1 MKLTKCEQ
9 CGGPTAEGLPLCPD
23 CMRATGAAADQIAA
37 AEELRDIARVLS
49 ITANT
54 DANIREAIVGILNIA
69 ERLQFVFSSFW
80 VWLGCVV
87 LIVAAGEAVATAAAG
102 FRQKRKVS
110 VYHVGDVT
118 RVEVENAGRAD
129 IPAAVKA
136 LNERAAEVDE

>member
-23 CMRATGAAADQIAA
+23 CMRATG
-37 AEELRDIARVLS
+37 
-49 ITANT
+49 
-54 DANIREAIVGILNIA
+54 
-69 ERLQFVFSSFW
+69 
-80 VWLGCVV
+80 
-87 LIVAAGEAVATAAAG
+87 AAAG

-136 LNERAAEVDE
+136 LNEQAAEVDE

>member
-23 CMRATGAAADQIAA
+23 CMRATGAAVDQIAA

-69 ERLQFVFSSFW
+69 VFSSFW

-136 LNERAAEVDE
+136 LNEQAAEVDE

>member
-1 MKLTKCEQ
+1 M
-9 CGGPTAEGLPLCPD
+9 
-23 CMRATGAAADQIAA
+23 
-37 AEELRDIARVLS
+37 EL
-49 ITANT
+49 
-54 DANIREAIVGILNIA
+54 
-69 ERLQFVFSSFW
+69 LQFVFSSFW

-87 LIVAAGEAVATAAAG
+87 LTAAAG

-136 LNERAAEVDE
+136 LNEQAAEVDE

>member
-23 CMRATGAAADQIAA
+23 CMRATGAAVDQIA
-37 AEELRDIARVLS
+37 
-49 ITANT
+49 
-54 DANIREAIVGILNIA
+54 
-69 ERLQFVFSSFW
+69 
-80 VWLGCVV
+80 
-87 LIVAAGEAVATAAAG
+87 AAGEAVATAAAG

-136 LNERAAEVDE
+136 LNEQAAEVDE

>member
-23 CMRATGAAADQIAA
+23 CMRATGAA

-69 ERLQFVFSSFW
+69 ERLERTSAIRVFEF
-80 VWLGCVV
+80 LG
-87 LIVAAGEAVATAAAG
+87 LAGLCG
-102 FRQKRKVS
+102 PDCR
-110 VYHVGDVT
+110 G
-118 RVEVENAGRAD
+118 G
-129 IPAAVKA
+129 
-136 LNERAAEVDE
+136 

>member
-1 MKLTKCEQ
+1 M
-9 CGGPTAEGLPLCPD
+9 
-23 CMRATGAAADQIAA
+23 
-37 AEELRDIARVLS
+37 EL
-49 ITANT
+49 
-54 DANIREAIVGILNIA
+54 
-69 ERLQFVFSSFW
+69 LQFVFSSFW

-136 LNERAAEVDE
+136 LNEQTAEVDERLTRRRPTKAQNARRTTPRKPTG

>member
-1 MKLTKCEQ
+1 
-9 CGGPTAEGLPLCPD
+9 
-23 CMRATGAAADQIAA
+23 MRATGAAADQIAA

-69 ERLQFVFSSFW
+69 RSWKEGNKMELLQFVFSSFW

-102 FRQKRKVS
+102 FRQKRKFPYTTS
-110 VYHVGDVT
+110 AT
-118 RVEVENAGRAD
+118 
-129 IPAAVKA
+129 
-136 LNERAAEVDE
+136 

>member
-1 MKLTKCEQ
+1 M
-9 CGGPTAEGLPLCPD
+9 
-23 CMRATGAAADQIAA
+23 
-37 AEELRDIARVLS
+37 EL
-49 ITANT
+49 
-54 DANIREAIVGILNIA
+54 
-69 ERLQFVFSSFW
+69 LQFVFSSFW

-87 LIVAAGEAVATAAAG
+87 LIVAAGEAVATAAAR

-136 LNERAAEVDE
+136 LNEQATEVDE

>member
-23 CMRATGAAADQIAA
+23 CMRATGA

-69 ERLQFVFSSFW
+69 ERL
-80 VWLGCVV
+80 
-87 LIVAAGEAVATAAAG
+87 
-102 FRQKRKVS
+102 
-110 VYHVGDVT
+110 
-118 RVEVENAGRAD
+118 
-129 IPAAVKA
+129 
-136 LNERAAEVDE
+136 ERGK